1 LIFARKNAVKCELCG
16 ERALLRRLV
25 EKVHPEKG
33 INATLVHF
41 AINFDEIV
49 KKKKTAENAHAHFFV
64 AQVHIFVDLR
74 TLEKKKKKK
83 KKRKKRKVLQCEEG
97 QKIEPTLIFFFFLL
111 CRRCL

>member
-83 KKRKKRKVLQCEEG
+83 KKERKEKYFSVKKDKRLNQ
-97 QKIEPTLIFFFFLL
+97 L
-111 CRRCL
+111 

>member
-83 KKRKKRKVLQCEEG
+83 KKERKEKYFSAKKDKRLNQ
-97 QKIEPTLIFFFFLL
+97 L
-111 CRRCL
+111 

>member
-49 KKKKTAENAHAHFFV
+49 KKKKNRRKCARALFCGAGAHFCGLAHF
-64 AQVHIFVDLR
+64 R
-74 TLEKKKKKK
+74 KKKKKK
-83 KKRKKRKVLQCEEG
+83 KKKERKEKYFSAKKDKRLNQ
-97 QKIEPTLIFFFFLL
+97 L
-111 CRRCL
+111 

>member
-64 AQVHIFVDLR
+64 AQVHIFCGLAHFR
-74 TLEKKKKKK
+74 KKKKKK
-83 KKRKKRKVLQCEEG
+83 KKKERKEKYFSVKKDKRLNQ
-97 QKIEPTLIFFFFLL
+97 L
-111 CRRCL
+111 